1 MKTRHHIKT
10 SKQKLW
16 CNYLYIY
23 KYFMPTPT
31 SAKITQTLRG
41 SKIKSSL
48 QQKLLMTK
56 SSIFKMLSAG
66 QFTQYRLLCH
76 TYKNDY
82 RSMTRC
88 LSFNIYEHF
97 FLSISILFFLP
108 YFLFLFRILF
118 VWGTNIIDT
127 IRRKCWERLVP
138 YKLGVL
144 RVINKRIAIMLIK
157 LAYSF
162 ISQSFFS
169 WRWIKL
175 IPF

>member
-97 FLSISILFFLP
+97 FLSISILFFYHTF
-108 YFLFLFRILF
+108 YFYSEFYLFGALILLILLGGS
-118 VWGTNIIDT
+118 V
-127 IRRKCWERLVP
+127 ER
-138 YKLGVL
+138 GWFH
-144 RVINKRIAIMLIK
+144 IS
-157 LAYSF
+157 LAYSG
-162 ISQSFFS
+162 
-169 WRWIKL
+169 
-175 IPF
+175 